1 MWNFSFY
8 AGNLVSPDKTLFSK
22 KKNYFSIFFPQ
33 VGPTVTG
40 FLVQNEG
47 FPVAAS
53 VIASFAALMGMA
65 GACEMCGKM
74 CANGGYEKLK

>member
-1 MWNFSFY
+1 MEFFLLRWKFGKFRHNSVTPKKLFFYFFS
-8 AGNLVSPDKTLFSK
+8 
-22 KKNYFSIFFPQ
+22 Q